1 MSLLFSPFVSL
12 PSYYGGRVA
21 VGRASTKI
29 LATHMYRAYLQMYVK
44 AMNHFGIEINIH
56 F

>member
-29 LATHMYRAYLQMYVK
+29 LATDICKSCMLT
-44 AMNHFGIEINIH
+44 NICKGYES
-56 F
+56 FWY

>member
-21 VGRASTKI
+21 VGRASTNI
-29 LATHMYRAYLQMYVK
+29 LATHICIVLTNICKGYESY
-44 AMNHFGIEINIH
+44 FGIEINIH

>member
-1 MSLLFSPFVSL
+1 MSL

-21 VGRASTKI
+21 VGRASTNI
-29 LATHMYRAYLQMYVK
+29 WQQIYVNRACLQIYVK